1 MSTPEEILQKY
12 WGYPHFRPL
21 QRDIIQASLDGRD
34 VLALLPT
41 GGGKSVCFQ
50 VPALALGGVC
60 LVVTPLIALMKDQVE
75 QLKSRHIRAAAIY
88 AGLSPTEIDHT
99 LDRCIYGDLQFLYV
113 SPERLLTEML
123 QVRAK
128 QMKINLL
135 AIDEAHCVSQ
145 WGHDFRP
152 PYLRIH
158 EFRENVCPKT
168 PIIAVTATAT
178 EIVRKDIIQHVGLR
192 NPAVFVQSFARENLV
207 YGASEAAN
215 KERKLVEIIQKVPGS
230 GIVYARTRKRTV
242 EIAQFL
248 QRQGHSAEFYHAGL
262 PTAERFARQQR
273 WISNQTR
280 FMVATNA
287 FGMGIDKPDVRIVIH
302 MDFPDSLENYY
313 QESGRAGRDN
323 QRAYG
328 VCLYQPQ
335 DIEAARRQIDQKYPD
350 IQTLRHVY
358 QCLSNYFKLAL
369 GSEPF
374 APFDFDLGEF
384 CSIYGLTAQSTHF
397 ALKLLEE
404 YGYITLSDAY
414 YSPSKLSFLMSP
426 TDLYNLQL
434 RSDTMEKFTK
444 CLLRLYGGELMGNYV
459 RISENAIAQAYYI
472 SSEEVVK
479 WLERL
484 HEAGLVDYQKQKF
497 KPQLT
502 YLTPRQDANLM
513 ALDPQWLALRRE
525 KEIKTLESVITY
537 LTGQQPC
544 RMQFIQHYFD
554 EPLAKPCGQCDQ
566 CRQASQTED
575 RSALYR
581 ERLLAMVPCTV
592 DELVQSTF
600 FPDKGL
606 LRQILDELMAED
618 RLYFSSLGFLQ
629 VKRKR

>member
-12 WGYPHFRPL
+12 WGYPNFRPL
-21 QRDIIQASLDGRD
+21 QRDIIQATLDGRD
-34 VLALLPT
+34 ALALLPT

-50 VPALALGGVC
+50 VPALVLGGVC

-113 SPERLLTEML
+113 SPERLLTDL
-123 QVRAK
+123 LLVRAK
-128 QMKINLL
+128 QMKIGLL
-135 AIDEAHCVSQ
+135 AIDEAHCISQ

-158 EFRENVCPKT
+158 EFRAAVCPKV
-168 PIIAVTATAT
+168 PILAVTATAT
-178 EIVRKDIIQHVGLR
+178 EVVRTDIIKHLGLL
-192 NPAVFVQSFARENLV
+192 NPALFVQSFARENLV
-207 YGASEAAN
+207 YGATEVAN
-215 KERKLVEIIQKVPGS
+215 KERKLLDIVQKVPGS

-262 PTAERFARQQR
+262 PTTERFARQQR
-273 WISNQTR
+273 WISNETR
-280 FMVATNA
+280 LMVATNA
-287 FGMGIDKPDVRIVIH
+287 FGMGIDKPDVRVVVH

-323 QRAYG
+323 QRAFG

-335 DIEAARRQIDQKYPD
+335 DIDAARRQLEQKYPEVH
-350 IQTLRHVY
+350 TLRHVY

-374 APFDFDLGEF
+374 TPFDFDLGDF

-414 YSPSKLSFLMSP
+414 YSPSKLSFLMSSSE
-426 TDLYNLQL
+426 LYNLQL

-444 CLLRLYGGELMGNYV
+444 CLLRLYGGELLGNYV
-459 RISENAIAQAYYI
+459 RISENTIAQSYYL
-472 SSEEVVK
+472 SAEEVIK

-484 HEAGLVDYQKQKF
+484 HESGLVDYQKQKF

-502 YLTPRQDANLM
+502 YLTPRQDANTM
-513 ALDPQWLALRRE
+513 ALDPNWLQLRKE
-525 KEIKTLESVITY
+525 KESKTLESVIDY
-537 LTGQQPC
+537 LTKPSAC
-544 RMQFIQHYFD
+544 RMQFIQLYFD
-554 EPLAKPCGQCDQ
+554 EPSAKPCGSCDH
-566 CRQASQTED
+566 CRQTANTQD
-575 RSALYR
+575 RSAQYR
-581 ERLLAMVPCTV
+581 SRLLETLPCTL
-592 DELVQSTF
+592 DELVQSPF
-600 FPDKGL
+600 FQDRGL

-618 RLYFSSLGFLQ
+618 RVYFSSLGFLQ
-629 VKRKR
+629 IKSKR